1 MLNPSL
7 CYYSD
12 ACILVKRTTT
22 VRNKAIAPEKQIIP
36 IKKVIFKNCGPF
48 TNCISEINNAQVNNA
63 KIYKIK

>member
-1 MLNPSL
+1 MLNPRL
-7 CYYSD
+7 CDYSD
-12 ACILVKRTTT
+12 AYILVKRTTT

>member
-7 CYYSD
+7 CDYSD

-22 VRNKAIAPEKQIIP
+22 VRNKAIAPGKQIIP
-36 IKKVIFKNCGPF
+36 IKKVIFKNWGPF
-48 TNCISEINNAQVNNA
+48 TNCISEINNAQVNNT